1 MLFILIGLFGA
12 KNKIRA
18 GYYIFLYTLLG
29 SLFLLLAILKL
40 QAFIGIISFE
50 YIFKVIIGNSILIV
64 LFCGIFIAFAVKTP
78 LYGLNSW
85 LLKAHTESPLGVSII
100 LAAIVLKLS
109 LYGIFRLILP
119 LTPIFNIVATPFV
132 FVFCVITIF
141 YASLSTLRTTDIKA
155 IVAYSSVGHAAIYL
169 IGAFSNTIQGIEGSV
184 LLGLGHGLVSPGLF
198 IIVGGVLYDRS
209 GTRDIAFYR
218 GSAQMMP
225 ILSTFF
231 LILILANCGAPLTLN
246 FVGEFLCLYGSF
258 VKLPLLGVLASSSI
272 VLSAAYSVYLFNRVV
287 FGGSFS
293 KFFQE
298 NPSDLTKREF
308 LLLFILAFFTV
319 LFGVYPIFILDGL
332 HFNVSSLIYAI
343 DSNSFYSSGAILLG
357 VHSYSTTSKAAN
369 KGWNQA
375 LQSRL
380 ETLIQEQADG
390 SVILELPK
398 SNGEKRILNR

>member
-1 MLFILIGLFGA
+1 
-12 KNKIRA
+12 
-18 GYYIFLYTLLG
+18 
-29 SLFLLLAILKL
+29 
-40 QAFIGIISFE
+40 
-50 YIFKVIIGNSILIV
+50 
-64 LFCGIFIAFAVKTP
+64 
-78 LYGLNSW
+78 
-85 LLKAHTESPLGVSII
+85 
-100 LAAIVLKLS
+100 VLKLS

-119 LTPIFNIVATPFV
+119 LTSIINIVATPFV

-218 GSAQMMP
+218 GLVQMMP
-225 ILSTFF
+225 ILSIFF
-231 LILILANCGAPLTLN
+231 FIFILANCGAPLTLN

-272 VLSAAYSVYLFNRVV
+272 VFSAAYSVYLFNRVV

-298 NPSDLTKREF
+298 NLSDLTKREF

-332 HFNVSSLIYAI
+332 HFNVSSLIYSI
-343 DSNSFYSSGAILLG
+343 TEISSYNDNVVTEYAGVLPFITQSYTYGARD
-357 VHSYSTTSKAAN
+357 N
-369 KGWNQA
+369 PPP
-375 LQSRL
+375 
-380 ETLIQEQADG
+380 
-390 SVILELPK
+390 LP
-398 SNGEKRILNR
+398 